1 MKHIILTLLIAIA
14 GTLATCAQSRLAI
27 DKVFA
32 DYGHSR
38 HCKMVEM
45 HNTTLRGYKLET
57 YKSLTYKAIGK
68 EIEPL
73 LAEDKKQAKKIRE
86 VVDQGVVK
94 SGYYQMT
101 PADNGDNRYILFS
114 KGARDSGTIIYIKG
128 KLGPD
133 DIMSLCYVRKK

>member
-14 GTLATCAQSRLAI
+14 GTLAACAQSALAI
-27 DKVFA
+27 DKAFA

-45 HNTTLRGYKLET
+45 HNATLRGYKLTT
-57 YKSLTYKAIGK
+57 YKSLTYKTIGK
-68 EIEPL
+68 QIEPL

-94 SGYYQMT
+94 SGYYQMS

-114 KGARDSGTIIYIKG
+114 KGAKDSGTIIYIKG

>member
-57 YKSLTYKAIGK
+57 YKSLTYKVIGK